1 MKTII
6 SATVVALLL
15 AGCSGGTSSTP
26 STTTEASP
34 AAVAM
39 TTIAGR
45 VQVSKPNIS
54 IYASPVNADGTATC
68 KGINGFDD
76 MAMRAPVVITDEKGA
91 ILGKSTIT
99 KTSSA
104 NPLDCSLWFSIQVP
118 SGHPVYGIAVGSR
131 DPVIL
136 TAAEAAKPIGLRLGN

>member
-1 MKTII
+1 
-6 SATVVALLL
+6 
-15 AGCSGGTSSTP
+15 
-26 STTTEASP
+26 
-34 AAVAM
+34 
-39 TTIAGR
+39 
-45 VQVSKPNIS
+45 
-54 IYASPVNADGTATC
+54 
-68 KGINGFDD
+68 
-76 MAMRAPVVITDEKGA
+76 MRAPVVITDEKGA